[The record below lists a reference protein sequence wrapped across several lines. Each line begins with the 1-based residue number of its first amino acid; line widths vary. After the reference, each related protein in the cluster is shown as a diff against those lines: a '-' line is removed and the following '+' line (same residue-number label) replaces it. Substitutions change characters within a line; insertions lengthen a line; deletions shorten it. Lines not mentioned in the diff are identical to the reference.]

1 MAFESL
7 GGDAK
12 HSADVIKNAAVAY
25 LEGRGVTTKD
35 IAELTYFL
43 QKDYFPELTE
53 VDETH

>member
-1 MAFESL
+1 M

-25 LEGRGVTTKD
+25 LEGCGVTTKD
-35 IAELTYFL
+35 IAESYFL